1 MINCNKCKGSVSRN
15 MKHSLKSNE
24 CPFCGS
30 HLLGNEDLK
39 VCKEI
44 SYDLLKAGFRESEVY
59 DMSIFIYNTY
69 LKEAYLLP
77 SSDKEEVEGES
88 FFEEEVAP
96 EIPEEG
102 RLESSFDSIPE
113 DEDEDDRVTRLREL
127 ARSNPILNKKGASVR
142 RITDWSEQ

>member
-142 RITDWSEQ
+142 RITD

>member
-39 VCKEI
+39 ACKEI

-142 RITDWSEQ
+142 RITD